1 MPKGFFP
8 GYEKGHDAEE
18 SSCTL
23 LVRVRFLEV
32 LRTHEIT
39 LAFRRSPEHDVDVCA
54 AYLFICT
61 SHKKCCQKEKK
72 DVRYLLSHILI
83 YTHMHM
89 YTPAV

>member
-39 LAFRRSPEHDVDVCA
+39 LAFRRSPEHDVEVCCLLV
-54 AYLFICT
+54 YL
-61 SHKKCCQKEKK
+61 HKSQKVLQNKKEK
-72 DVRYLLSHILI
+72 
-83 YTHMHM
+83 M
-89 YTPAV
+89 